1 MKKIEISG
9 VNTQNKGAELMLCA
23 IVQEIERKFGKAIV
37 YLPFGIDLNKISYLH
52 STLSFRHKP
61 YAAIKKKCYFITRR
75 LRRMGMHMDFL
86 YDYYPIDGLDYFI
99 DASGF
104 AFSDQ
109 WNPDKFEVG
118 KWTKILDRYNKKGTK
133 TIFLPQAFGPIE
145 QPQTKIL
152 VRKIL
157 AYADAV
163 VPRECISFDYLQKIG
178 ISKNNV
184 RIYSDFTS
192 LVEGTIPEKY
202 EHLKSSVCIIPN
214 MQMVN
219 KGGLDFQNFIGFI
232 KKIVKVIREKGLNVY
247 LLNHEGKNDEYFA
260 LQCKD
265 ALCED
270 IEVVTGLN
278 ALEVKGLIGSSY
290 MCITSR
296 FHGLASALNSCVPT
310 LATSWSHKYGELYK
324 DYGLEG
330 MVLDPTNPRSYLDMV
345 NSLLDLDTNN
355 KIRQHLMKV
364 HPLLVSK
371 TKEMWNWIWKI

>member
-1 MKKIEISG
+1 M
-9 VNTQNKGAELMLCA
+9 
-23 IVQEIERKFGKAIV
+23 
-37 YLPFGIDLNKISYLH
+37 
-52 STLSFRHKP
+52 
-61 YAAIKKKCYFITRR
+61 
-75 LRRMGMHMDFL
+75 
-86 YDYYPIDGLDYFI
+86 
-99 DASGF
+99 
-104 AFSDQ
+104 
-109 WNPDKFEVG
+109 
-118 KWTKILDRYNKKGTK
+118 
-133 TIFLPQAFGPIE
+133 
-145 QPQTKIL
+145 
-152 VRKIL
+152 
-157 AYADAV
+157 
-163 VPRECISFDYLQKIG
+163 
-178 ISKNNV
+178 
-184 RIYSDFTS
+184 
-192 LVEGTIPEKY
+192 
-202 EHLKSSVCIIPN
+202 
-214 MQMVN
+214 
-219 KGGLDFQNFIGFI
+219 
-232 KKIVKVIREKGLNVY
+232 NVY